1 MGGAVWAAEAVVD
14 QAAAKSPCPSR
25 SRPCVRRARASGTSR
40 MRGRGRRLRL
50 GADDFKVERRG
61 TWTHC
66 KAEPT
71 LQQLPCPRPKH
82 AGVAR
87 APLRVPPRTM
97 PTTASTSPTSP
108 RAALPCMAALLLA
121 ASGLWSSG
129 RPINRS
135 RLDVGD
141 VVEASVEGRCHPFP
155 VRPQKRVFLE
165 QVGAPCSAC
174 AQPAHRLCTA
184 KGGRASLPH
193 ACARPCMLPASRP
206 HDGVHNAQR
215 TPPAF
220 LRAGPPPPPPP
231 RAAMDAGSGRL
242 DAPGPSSGM
251 QR

>member
-1 MGGAVWAAEAVVD
+1 MTSRWSGVGLGRTAR
-14 QAAAKSPCPSR
+14 R
-25 SRPCVRRARASGTSR
+25 SRPCSSCPAPDPSTQVLHARLFAS
-40 MRGRGRRLRL
+40 
-50 GADDFKVERRG
+50 
-61 TWTHC
+61 
-66 KAEPT
+66 
-71 LQQLPCPRPKH
+71 
-82 AGVAR
+82 
-87 APLRVPPRTM
+87 PPRTM

-174 AQPAHRLCTA
+174 AQPAHSLRTA

-206 HDGVHNAQR
+206 HAGVHSAPR
-215 TPPAF
+215 APPAF